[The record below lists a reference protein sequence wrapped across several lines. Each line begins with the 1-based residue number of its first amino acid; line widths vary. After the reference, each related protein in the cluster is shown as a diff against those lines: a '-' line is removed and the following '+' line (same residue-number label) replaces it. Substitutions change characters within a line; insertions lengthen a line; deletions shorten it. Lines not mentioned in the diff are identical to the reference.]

1 MFVPFVLGTLPGTSF
16 FPGIHKNQ
24 FILRWDLTSTVS
36 LEVGSETGL
45 ISCLTV
51 DIIMKARSWRHLKA
65 TGGPH
70 LKLLSNQPN
79 PKR

>member
-36 LEVGSETGL
+36 LEETGL

-65 TGGPH
+65 TGGAP
-70 LKLLSNQPN
+70 LEVIVKPAES
-79 PKR
+79 KR